1 MYYTQNDLI
10 NMKLLADK
18 AQLDSDMINDLIKA
32 DASSQKKKNM
42 VDGENYF
49 FGHHDY
55 LTHKNYY
62 YVDGSPIEYT
72 QSANNKILSQ
82 FHTLLVLQKRDHIK
96 DVSYSVKEPEIVDSE
111 KPTPEEN
118 KQLSQSKELKE
129 LLTKLLGKR
138 FNKQINRTIDGASN
152 KGVEWLHPYI
162 NGKGEFTYTIV
173 DGKQGIPIYDTQY
186 QDRLIMFIRYYTY
199 EAINPQ
205 KNETQTRYKVEF
217 WTDKDVTYWEQQFD
231 GTYMRDLFYN
241 MNPAPHW
248 TTSNTA
254 RPDEVKKHNWGRV
267 PFIPVFNNP
276 HGTTDLEKI
285 KNRIDAIDKIESGW
299 CNDLEDFQEMV
310 YIVKNMQGMT
320 DEERGGLTEI
330 GKAMQQM
337 KTQKMILVGS
347 DGGVETLKADI
358 PVDAKERFIALMR
371 RGIFTIGQ
379 GVDPE
384 LVGDGN
390 ITNVVI
396 QSRYAGLN
404 MKCDSFLQ
412 ELESALNEFMWFVV
426 EWINRQYNKKFNYE
440 DVLFTFK
447 KAEIINQSEMITD
460 LNAVYNTGN
469 LDRRT
474 YLENV
479 YFIKDPEAVIKR
491 LEQEKRENIE
501 SGIVDLD
508 SIPDEQIPGSVEN
521 KLESLN
527 LNGAQVTAAGNIV
540 AQAMSKAVSR
550 DSALNQLQVFFGLT
564 KEQAESILGQA
575 EE

>member
-1 MYYTQNDLI
+1 
-10 NMKLLADK
+10 
-18 AQLDSDMINDLIKA
+18 
-32 DASSQKKKNM
+32 
-42 VDGENYF
+42 
-49 FGHHDY
+49 
-55 LTHKNYY
+55 
-62 YVDGSPIEYT
+62 
-72 QSANNKILSQ
+72 
-82 FHTLLVLQKRDHIK
+82 
-96 DVSYSVKEPEIVDSE
+96 
-111 KPTPEEN
+111 
-118 KQLSQSKELKE
+118 
-129 LLTKLLGKR
+129 
-138 FNKQINRTIDGASN
+138 
-152 KGVEWLHPYI
+152 
-162 NGKGEFTYTIV
+162 
-173 DGKQGIPIYDTQY
+173 
-186 QDRLIMFIRYYTY
+186 
-199 EAINPQ
+199 
-205 KNETQTRYKVEF
+205 
-217 WTDKDVTYWEQQFD
+217 
-231 GTYMRDLFYN
+231 

-440 DVLFTFK
+440 DIVFTFK
-447 KAEIINQSEMITD
+447 KAEVINQSEMITD

-491 LEQEKRENIE
+491 LEQERKEKIE